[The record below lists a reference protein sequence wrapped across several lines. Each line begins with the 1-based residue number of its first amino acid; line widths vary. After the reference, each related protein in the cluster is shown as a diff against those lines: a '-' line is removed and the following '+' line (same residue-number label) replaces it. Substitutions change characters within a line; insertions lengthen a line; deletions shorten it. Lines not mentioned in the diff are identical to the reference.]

1 MSECLYL
8 GHIIG
13 SGNVQPE
20 TAKTQAVLEF
30 QVPGTKKDVRSFLGL
45 SGYYRRFIQDY
56 STITA
61 PLTDLTQ
68 KKKPNKVVWTRECD
82 CAFKTLKRMLCSCPI
97 LKSPDFEKEFILQTD
112 ASDRGVGA
120 VLSQLGDDEKDHP
133 VAYFSR
139 KLLPRETRYS
149 TIEKE
154 CLAIK
159 LGIQAFSTYL
169 LGRKFKVQTDHRS
182 LKWLSQLKE
191 SNSRLTRWSLF
202 LQTYDF
208 SISHRSGKKNANA
221 DTLSRLGHQTC
232 LMQEKEGEMWEV
244 TYTILELSGVTLGL
258 SIDCSGTF
266 MCHVKNCCLCCFWLL
281 YWLLLVF

>member
-1 MSECLYL
+1 MLFPGVAEYDDV
-8 GHIIG
+8 I
-13 SGNVQPE
+13 NVDFE
-20 TAKTQAVLEF
+20 N
-30 QVPGTKKDVRSFLGL
+30 SL
-45 SGYYRRFIQDY
+45 SPFSSR
-56 STITA
+56 STI
-61 PLTDLTQ
+61 LW
-68 KKKPNKVVWTRECD
+68 KV
-82 CAFKTLKRMLCSCPI
+82 A
-97 LKSPDFEKEFILQTD
+97 
-112 ASDRGVGA
+112 GA
-120 VLSQLGDDEKDHP
+120 
-133 VAYFSR
+133 
-139 KLLPRETRYS
+139 RETRYS
-149 TIEKE
+149 NNRKRVLSNQT
-154 CLAIK
+154 
-159 LGIQAFSTYL
+159 GIQAFSTYL

>member
-1 MSECLYL
+1 MQC
-8 GHIIG
+8 
-13 SGNVQPE
+13 
-20 TAKTQAVLEF
+20 
-30 QVPGTKKDVRSFLGL
+30 
-45 SGYYRRFIQDY
+45 
-56 STITA
+56 
-61 PLTDLTQ
+61 
-68 KKKPNKVVWTRECD
+68 VVWTSECD

-97 LKSPDFEKEFILQTD
+97 LKSPEFEKEFILQTD

-120 VLSQLGDDEKDHP
+120 VLSQLDDDEKDHP

-232 LMQEKEGEMWEV
+232 LMQEKEGEM
-244 TYTILELSGVTLGL
+244 
-258 SIDCSGTF
+258 
-266 MCHVKNCCLCCFWLL
+266 
-281 YWLLLVF
+281 

>member
-1 MSECLYL
+1 MDQRVRLC
-8 GHIIG
+8 
-13 SGNVQPE
+13 
-20 TAKTQAVLEF
+20 F
-30 QVPGTKKDVRSFLGL
+30 QNAEEDVVFLSHPKEPRFWEGVYITNWRFRQRS
-45 SGYYRRFIQDY
+45 R
-56 STITA
+56 
-61 PLTDLTQ
+61 
-68 KKKPNKVVWTRECD
+68 
-82 CAFKTLKRMLCSCPI
+82 SCTEP
-97 LKSPDFEKEFILQTD
+97 TW
-112 ASDRGVGA
+112 R
-120 VLSQLGDDEKDHP
+120 DDEKDHP

-244 TYTILELSGVTLGL
+244 TYTILELSGVTLRL